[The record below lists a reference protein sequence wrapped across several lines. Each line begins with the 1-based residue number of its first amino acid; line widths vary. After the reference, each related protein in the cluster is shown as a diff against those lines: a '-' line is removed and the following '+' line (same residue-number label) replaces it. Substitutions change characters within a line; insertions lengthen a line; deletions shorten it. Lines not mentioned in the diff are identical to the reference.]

1 MKLVMGRETRKQ
13 DSNNPM
19 QENHSFQMEE
29 LQTVLSIET
38 I

>member
-1 MKLVMGRETRKQ
+1 MKLVTGRETRKQ

-19 QENHSFQMEE
+19 QKISFQMEE